1 MRLRLYAMEWV
12 LQVVDE
18 VDDAVGALRLFAL
31 GWSEEIGLA
40 VAGSAATCAVCA
52 ALLRVA

>member
-1 MRLRLYAMEWV
+1 MEWV

-31 GWSEEIGLA
+31 GWSEEICLT
-40 VAGSAATCAVCA
+40 VASGAATCAVCA
-52 ALLRVA
+52 ALLRGVA